1 MKSGMREDAVML
13 DKASSYFVRFAFWA
27 VFMIG
32 IFDAFLSFLRVEG
45 LHDNLFGT
53 DIASLIALPS
63 GRGVYFHLPLFFLAA
78 LIASTWDRISFANM
92 ALTSCGNGRVSHCCP
107 AIYLWI

>member
-1 MKSGMREDAVML
+1 MKSYSMREDAVML

-45 LHDNLFGT
+45 LHDNVFGT
-53 DIASLIALPS
+53 HSIINSLAIRARS
-63 GRGVYFHLPLFFLAA
+63 LFPFT
-78 LIASTWDRISFANM
+78 IVF
-92 ALTSCGNGRVSHCCP
+92 SCGFNRGFVG
-107 AIYLWI
+107 